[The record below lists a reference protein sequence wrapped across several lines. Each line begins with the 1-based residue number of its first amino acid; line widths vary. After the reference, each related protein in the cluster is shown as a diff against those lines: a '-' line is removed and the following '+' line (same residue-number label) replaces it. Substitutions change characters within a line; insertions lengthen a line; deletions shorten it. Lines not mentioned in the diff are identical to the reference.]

1 LIPWLR
7 PGLARPHPLLR
18 YAISVGTTALAF
30 VLTLL
35 IRPLISQT
43 PFALFFLAVIA
54 SAWYGGLS
62 AGLLSTTLSVVL
74 VNIFLLP
81 PVGSF
86 SLEGLIQL
94 TIVALTA
101 VIMSFLTA
109 GRRRVEDDL
118 REQRERYAVTL
129 SSIGDGVIATDAQ
142 GRITF
147 LNPVA
152 EALTGWPQTEANGR
166 PIVEIFRIVNADS
179 RQTVEDPVTRVLR
192 EGQIVGLANHT
203 LLLDRDGVE
212 RPVDDSGAPIRDRDG
227 NIVGVVMVFRD
238 ITDHAAAETL
248 LARYQLLSENA
259 RDIILFF
266 RADGRIL
273 EANNAALAAY
283 GYTHA
288 ELLSMSIYDLRDP
301 TTVQDVAEKL
311 ARASAEGIL
320 FETRHRRKDGSI
332 LVVEV
337 NSRGAPLGGEQIL
350 LSIVRDITRRKQNEE
365 RQQFLADAGK
375 ALASSLDYQTRLDAI
390 AQLAVPRIAD
400 WCAIDIVGDDS
411 SVSQLVVAHV
421 DPAKVAWAREL
432 RQRFP
437 PDPDAPQGVPNVIR
451 TGQTEFIPEITD
463 DMLRATVSNAQ
474 QLEIA
479 LMVGFTSVIIA
490 PLTARDRTLGAI
502 TFVTAESGRRYDAA
516 DVALAEELARRAAI
530 AIDNARLYA
539 AEQQARAEAEA
550 AVRLRDQFLS
560 IAAHELKTPLTT
572 LLGNAQLML
581 RRAQRDSSLPE
592 RELRQLRMINE
603 QSSRLHRMVLALLD
617 ISRLESGQLSIE
629 RAPLDLVALTHR
641 VVEEIRP
648 ASDGRAIEIVGP
660 AEPLLVA
667 GDELRLEQVLQNLI
681 QNALKY
687 SPDGQ
692 PVVVWVERRS
702 AHATVAVTDHGIGI
716 PAAALP
722 RLFGR
727 FYRAPNAEA
736 QQIGGMGVGLYVVK
750 EIVTLHGGE
759 IAVESAEG
767 QGSTFT
773 VLLPLLHDTI
783 EETPR

>member
-1 LIPWLR
+1 
-7 PGLARPHPLLR
+7 
-18 YAISVGTTALAF
+18 V
-30 VLTLL
+30 
-35 IRPLISQT
+35 
-43 PFALFFLAVIA
+43 
-54 SAWYGGLS
+54 
-62 AGLLSTTLSVVL
+62 AGLLSTALSVVL
-74 VNIFLLP
+74 VDIFIL
-81 PVGSF
+81 SASD
-86 SLEGLIQL
+86 SLNLRGLFQL

-101 VIMSFLTA
+101 VIISFLTA
-109 GRRRVEDDL
+109 GRKRAEDDL

-129 SSIGDGVIATDAQ
+129 GSIGDGVIAADAE
-142 GRITF
+142 GRATF

-152 EALTGWPQTEANGR
+152 EVLTGWPQAEASGR
-166 PIVEIFRIVNADS
+166 PIGEIFRIVNADS

-192 EGQIVGLANHT
+192 EGRVVGLANHT

-212 RPVDDSGAPIRDRDG
+212 RPIDDSGAPIRDRDG
-227 NIVGVVMVFRD
+227 DIVGVVMVFRD
-238 ITDHAAAETL
+238 ITEHAAAETL

-259 RDIILFF
+259 RDIILFV

-273 EANNAALAAY
+273 EANDAALAAY
-283 GYTHA
+283 GYSRA
-288 ELLSMSIYDLRDP
+288 ELSSMSIYDLRDP
-301 TTVQDVAEKL
+301 ATVEDVAEKL

-320 FETRHRRKDGSI
+320 FETRHRRKDGSV
-332 LVVEV
+332 LDVEV
-337 NSRGAPLGGEQIL
+337 NSRGALLGGEHIL
-350 LSIVRDITRRKQNEE
+350 LSIVRDITTRKRTEE
-365 RQQFLADAGK
+365 GQQFLADAGK
-375 ALASSLDYQTRLDAI
+375 ALTSSLDYQTRLNAV

-411 SVSQLVVAHV
+411 AVSQLAVAHV

-437 PDPDAPQGVPNVIR
+437 PNPDAPQGVPNVIR
-451 TGQTEFIPEITD
+451 TGRTEFIPEITE
-463 DMLRATVSNAQ
+463 DMLRAMARNPE

-479 LMVGFTSVIIA
+479 LRVGFTSVIIA
-490 PLTARDRTLGAI
+490 PLTARGRTMGAI

-581 RRAQRDSSLPE
+581 RRAQRDSTLPE
-592 RELRQLRMINE
+592 RELRQLRVINE

-629 RAPLDLVALTHR
+629 RAPLDFVALTRR
-641 VVEEIRP
+641 VVEEIRS

-692 PVVVWVERRS
+692 PVVVHVEQRS
-702 AHATVAVTDHGIGI
+702 EHAAVAVTDHGIGI
-716 PAAALP
+716 PTTALP

-727 FYRAPNAEA
+727 FYRAPNAES

-750 EIVTLHGGE
+750 EIITLHNGE
-759 IAVESAEG
+759 IAVESVEG

-773 VLLPLLHDTI
+773 IALPLLGD
-783 EETPR
+783 EAAEAP